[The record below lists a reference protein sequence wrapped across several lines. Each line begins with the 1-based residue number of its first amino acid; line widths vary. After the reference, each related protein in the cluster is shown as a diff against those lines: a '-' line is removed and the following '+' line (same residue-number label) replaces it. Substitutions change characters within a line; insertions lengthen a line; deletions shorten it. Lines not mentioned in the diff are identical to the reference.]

1 MREWLRVVATDKQTY
16 TLKFYN
22 LCVARAWSVADLAS
36 EDDEAA

>member
-22 LCVARAWSVADLAS
+22 LCVARLC
-36 EDDEAA
+36 ERR